1 MCRSVMLLLLYL
13 GGTYEVQYVL
23 EVCAEHEKLPASAGW
38 LAGWPQARTNW
49 LDKTEFS
56 FEQGI
61 LQRGGGYFKRSA
73 CHAVRCGGARCAG
86 LARLAGWLAG
96 WIRRVTF

>member
-38 LAGWPQARTNW
+38 LAGLRLEQTGWTKPNFPSNR
-49 LDKTEFS
+49 EFS
-56 FEQGI
+56 NGAVDTSNVLLATLYAVVE
-61 LQRGGGYFKRSA
+61 RG
-73 CHAVRCGGARCAG
+73 V
-86 LARLAGWLAG
+86 LAWLGWLAGWLAG
-96 WIRRVTF
+96 SVA

>member
-38 LAGWPQARTNW
+38 LAGLRLEQTGWTKPNFPSNR
-49 LDKTEFS
+49 EFS
-56 FEQGI
+56 NGVVGTLWWSEV
-61 LQRGGGYFKRSA
+61 
-73 CHAVRCGGARCAG
+73 CW
-86 LARLAGWLAG
+86 LAGWLAG
-96 WIRRVTF
+96 SVA